1 MMKGQF
7 MDRKILLAGIGTLLL
22 LIAIITAVLLF
33 GKPDQFRGTYYVEP
47 YPVAG
52 EIDLARADGS
62 VFKLSE
68 QRGNVVLLFFGYT
81 SCPDVCPTTLADMKL
96 AIAALKPAESEQIK
110 VVFITV
116 DPERDTPQRAQEYV
130 DHFSTSFIGLSGE
143 VSALEKIWSD
153 YGIFREVVQSESTT
167 GNLVNHTARILLID
181 RNGNLR
187 VSFPYDAP
195 VEDIIH
201 DLKLVI
207 KE

>member
-1 MMKGQF
+1 
-7 MDRKILLAGIGTLLL
+7 MDRKILVAGIGALLL

-52 EIDLARADGS
+52 EIELTRADGS

-68 QRGNVVLLFFGYT
+68 ERGGVVLLFFGYT

-96 AIAALKPAESEQIK
+96 AIEALKPAEAEQIK
-110 VVFITV
+110 VIFITV
-116 DPERDTPQRAQEYV
+116 DPARDTPERVQEYV

-143 VSALEKIWSD
+143 ESELTKVWSD
-153 YGIFREVVQSESTT
+153 YGIFREVMESESAT
-167 GNLVNHTARILLID
+167 GYLVNHTARILLID
-181 RNGNLR
+181 RNGDLR
-187 VSFPYDAP
+187 ISFPYDAP

-201 DLKLVI
+201 DLKLAL

>member
-1 MMKGQF
+1 

-22 LIAIITAVLLF
+22 LIVIVTAVLFF

-52 EIDLARADGS
+52 EIELARADGS
-62 VFKLSE
+62 VFKLSDE
-68 QRGNVVLLFFGYT
+68 RGDIVLLFFGYT

-96 AIAALKPAESEQIK
+96 AIQAMKPAEAEQIK

-116 DPERDTPQRAQEYV
+116 DPERDTPDRVQEYV

-143 VSALEKIWSD
+143 ESVLEKIWSD
-153 YGIFREVVQSESTT
+153 YGIFREVMDSESAT
-167 GNLVNHTARILLID
+167 GYLVNHTARILLID
-181 RNGNLR
+181 RSGYLR
-187 VSFPYDAP
+187 ISFPYDAP

-201 DLKLVI
+201 DLKLVL

>member
-1 MMKGQF
+1 
-7 MDRKILLAGIGTLLL
+7 MDRKILVAGIGTLLL

-68 QRGNVVLLFFGYT
+68 ERGGVVLLFFGYT

-96 AIAALKPAESEQIK
+96 AIEALKPAEAEQIK

-116 DPERDTPQRAQEYV
+116 DPERDTPERAQEYV
-130 DHFSTSFIGLSGE
+130 NHFSASFIGLSGDE
-143 VSALEKIWSD
+143 SELTKVWSD
-153 YGIFREVVQSESTT
+153 YGIFREKVDSESAT
-167 GNLVNHTARILLID
+167 GYLVNHTARILMID
-181 RNGNLR
+181 RNGDLR
-187 VSFPYDAP
+187 ISFPYDAP

-201 DLKLVI
+201 DLKLI
-207 KE
+207 LKE

>member
-1 MMKGQF
+1 
-7 MDRKILLAGIGTLLL
+7 MDRKILVAGIGTLLL

-47 YPVAG
+47 FPVAG

-68 QRGNVVLLFFGYT
+68 ERGSIVLLFFGYT
-81 SCPDVCPTTLADMKL
+81 SCPDVCPTTLAEMKL
-96 AIAALKPAESEQIK
+96 AVEALKPAEAEQIK

-116 DPERDTPQRAQEYV
+116 DPERDTPERVQEYV

-143 VSALEKIWSD
+143 ESELTKVWSD
-153 YGIFREVVQSESTT
+153 YGIFREKVDSESAT
-167 GNLVNHTARILLID
+167 GYLVNHTARILLID
-181 RNGNLR
+181 RNGDLR
-187 VSFPYDAP
+187 ISFPYDAP

-201 DLKLVI
+201 DLKLAL

>member
-1 MMKGQF
+1 
-7 MDRKILLAGIGTLLL
+7 MDRKILVAGIGTLLL

-33 GKPDQFRGTYYVEP
+33 GKPDQFLGTYYVEP
-47 YPVAG
+47 FPVAG

-68 QRGNVVLLFFGYT
+68 ERGSIVLLFFGYT
-81 SCPDVCPTTLADMKL
+81 SCPDVCPTTLAEMKL
-96 AIAALKPAESEQIK
+96 AVEALKPAEADQIK
-110 VVFITV
+110 VVFVTV
-116 DPERDTPQRAQEYV
+116 DPERDTPERVQEYV

-143 VSALEKIWSD
+143 ESELTKVWSD
-153 YGIFREVVQSESTT
+153 YGIFREKVDSESAT
-167 GNLVNHTARILLID
+167 GYLVNHTARILLID
-181 RNGNLR
+181 RNGDLR

-201 DLKLVI
+201 DLKLVL

>member
-1 MMKGQF
+1 
-7 MDRKILLAGIGTLLL
+7 MDRKILVAGIGTLLL
-22 LIAIITAVLLF
+22 LITIITAVLLF

-68 QRGNVVLLFFGYT
+68 ERGGVVLLFFGYT

-96 AIAALKPAESEQIK
+96 AIEALKPAEAEQIK

-116 DPERDTPQRAQEYV
+116 DPERDTPERAQEYV
-130 DHFSTSFIGLSGE
+130 NHFSASFIGLSGDE
-143 VSALEKIWSD
+143 SELTKVWSD
-153 YGIFREVVQSESTT
+153 YGIFREKVDSESAT
-167 GNLVNHTARILLID
+167 GYLVNHTARILLID
-181 RNGNLR
+181 RNGDLR
-187 VSFPYDAP
+187 ISFPYDAP

-201 DLKLVI
+201 DLKLI
-207 KE
+207 LKE

>member
-1 MMKGQF
+1 
-7 MDRKILLAGIGTLLL
+7 MDRKILVAGIGTLLL

-33 GKPDQFRGTYYVEP
+33 GKPDQFRGTYYIEP

-68 QRGNVVLLFFGYT
+68 ERGGVVLLFFGYT

-96 AIAALKPAESEQIK
+96 AIEALKPAEAEQIK

-116 DPERDTPQRAQEYV
+116 DPERDTPERAQEYV
-130 DHFSTSFIGLSGE
+130 NHFSASFIGLSGDE
-143 VSALEKIWSD
+143 SELTKVWSD
-153 YGIFREVVQSESTT
+153 YGIFREKVDSESAT
-167 GNLVNHTARILLID
+167 GYLVNHTARILMID
-181 RNGNLR
+181 RNGDLR
-187 VSFPYDAP
+187 ISFPYDAP

-201 DLKLVI
+201 DLKLI
-207 KE
+207 LKE

>member
-1 MMKGQF
+1 
-7 MDRKILLAGIGTLLL
+7 MDRKILVAGIGTLLL

-52 EIDLARADGS
+52 EIELTRADGS

-68 QRGNVVLLFFGYT
+68 ERGGVVLLFFGYT

-96 AIAALKPAESEQIK
+96 AIEALKPAEAEQIK
-110 VVFITV
+110 VIFITV
-116 DPERDTPQRAQEYV
+116 DPARDTPERVQEYV

-143 VSALEKIWSD
+143 ESELTTVWSD
-153 YGIFREVVQSESTT
+153 YGIFREVMESESAT
-167 GNLVNHTARILLID
+167 GYLVNHTARILLID
-181 RNGNLR
+181 RNGDLR
-187 VSFPYDAP
+187 ISFPYDAP

-201 DLKLVI
+201 DLKLAL

>member
-1 MMKGQF
+1 
-7 MDRKILLAGIGTLLL
+7 MDRKILVAGIGTLLL

-52 EIDLARADGS
+52 EIELTRADGS

-68 QRGNVVLLFFGYT
+68 ERGGVVLLFFGYT

-96 AIAALKPAESEQIK
+96 AIEALKPAEAEQIK
-110 VVFITV
+110 VIFITV
-116 DPERDTPQRAQEYV
+116 DPARDTPERVQEYV

-143 VSALEKIWSD
+143 ESELTKVWSD
-153 YGIFREVVQSESTT
+153 YGIFREVMESESAT
-167 GNLVNHTARILLID
+167 GYLVNHTARILLID
-181 RNGNLR
+181 RNGDLR
-187 VSFPYDAP
+187 ISFPYDAP

-201 DLKLVI
+201 DLKLAL

>member
-1 MMKGQF
+1 
-7 MDRKILLAGIGTLLL
+7 MDRKILVAGIGTLLL
-22 LIAIITAVLLF
+22 LITIITAVLLF

-68 QRGNVVLLFFGYT
+68 ERGGVVLLFFGYT

-96 AIAALKPAESEQIK
+96 AIEALKPAEAEQIK

-116 DPERDTPQRAQEYV
+116 DPERDTPERAQEYV
-130 DHFSTSFIGLSGE
+130 NHFSASFIGLSGDE
-143 VSALEKIWSD
+143 SELTKVWSD
-153 YGIFREVVQSESTT
+153 YGIFREKVDSESAT
-167 GNLVNHTARILLID
+167 GYLVNHTARILMID
-181 RNGNLR
+181 RNGDLR
-187 VSFPYDAP
+187 ISFPYDAP

-201 DLKLVI
+201 DLKLI
-207 KE
+207 LKE